1 MRINLC
7 MVIMMLSTGLVA
19 QNINL
24 RVNEIMA
31 SNRAGQFD
39 EFLEYDDWVEIY
51 NPPGNPIT
59 NLAGYYISD
68 NPDSLTKWMIPATD
82 PGLTT
87 ILPNGFLALWIDN
100 DFDNLTS
107 QGANHNAGFSLSAEG
122 EFFMIVAPDGLTIID
137 SVSYPVVADDISYG
151 RVCDG
156 CDAWQYF
163 NNVTFES
170 TNIEIQPNHILFV
183 NEVQPINN
191 STYDDPQHEFD
202 AWFEIFNPNPFQ
214 VNLANYYLSTTA
226 NPLAWRVPVSN
237 PVRTVIPAL
246 SYLLIWCDYD
256 TTDDVNH
263 APLTMPL

>member
-87 ILPNGFLALWIDN
+87 ILPNG
-100 DFDNLTS
+100 
-107 QGANHNAGFSLSAEG
+107 
-122 EFFMIVAPDGLTIID
+122 
-137 SVSYPVVADDISYG
+137 
-151 RVCDG
+151 
-156 CDAWQYF
+156 
-163 NNVTFES
+163 
-170 TNIEIQPNHILFV
+170 
-183 NEVQPINN
+183 
-191 STYDDPQHEFD
+191 
-202 AWFEIFNPNPFQ
+202 
-214 VNLANYYLSTTA
+214 
-226 NPLAWRVPVSN
+226 
-237 PVRTVIPAL
+237 
-246 SYLLIWCDYD
+246 
-256 TTDDVNH
+256 
-263 APLTMPL
+263 